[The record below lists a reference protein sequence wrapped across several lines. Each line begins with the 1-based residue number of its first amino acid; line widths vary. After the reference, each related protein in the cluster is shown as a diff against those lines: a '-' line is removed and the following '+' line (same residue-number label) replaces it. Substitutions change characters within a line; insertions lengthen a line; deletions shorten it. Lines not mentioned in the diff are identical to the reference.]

1 MARAGR
7 ERGGKYHITC
17 AIHIVDAV
25 HAKVAMIAMALV
37 TVRCGASAGE
47 ERTPAALSVH
57 SEYVRKIALH
67 AMCNPV
73 RSCGQS
79 TLKIAKKCEV
89 QSRNAVVVQ

>member
-7 ERGGKYHITC
+7 ERGGKYYITC

-25 HAKVAMIAMALV
+25 HAKVAMMATALV
-37 TVRCGASAGE
+37 TVRCGASE

-57 SEYVRKIALH
+57 NEYVRKIALH
-67 AMCNPV
+67 PTCNPV

-89 QSRNAVVVQ
+89 QSRNAIVV